1 MIQNYPVTT
10 VGGLLRDGKGDVL
23 LVRTHKW
30 SNLWGIPGGKVEYGE
45 SLEDGFRRETREE
58 TGLEL
63 ENPRMVMVQE
73 AIEHPEF
80 HEKKHFI
87 LFNYVAEV
95 ARGAVR
101 PVVTLNDEAQEWC
114 WVTPGDAMNL
124 PLNGPTR
131 ALLEKVGAESGSAGM
146 GGRRGH
152 AEHS

>member
-1 MIQNYPVTT
+1 MRQNYPVTT
-10 VGGLLRDGKGDVL
+10 VGGLLRDGDGNFL
-23 LVRTHKW
+23 LVRTRKW
-30 SNLWGIPGGKVEYGE
+30 SGLWGIPGGKVEYGE

-87 LFNYVAEV
+87 LFNYVADV
-95 ARGAVR
+95 AHGAVR
-101 PVVTLNDEAQEWC
+101 PPVTLNDEAQEWR
-114 WVTPGDAMNL
+114 WVTPHEAAGL

-131 ALLEKVGAESGSAGM
+131 ALLDKVEAARRQGEAED
-146 GGRRGH
+146 
-152 AEHS
+152 AEWAR